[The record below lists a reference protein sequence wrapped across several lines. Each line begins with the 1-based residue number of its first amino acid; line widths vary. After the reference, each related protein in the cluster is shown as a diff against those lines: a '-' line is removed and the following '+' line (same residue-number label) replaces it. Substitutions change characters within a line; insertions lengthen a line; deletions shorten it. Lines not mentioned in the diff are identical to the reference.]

1 VFELHRFLVICPC
14 DVSQAGISF
23 CRGAYLI
30 FGAVLSMVAKAY
42 PTVISHDL
50 ARTG

>member
-1 VFELHRFLVICPC
+1 MVSSSVAAS
-14 DVSQAGISF
+14 DVSQTGIHF
-23 CRGAYLI
+23 ARGAYLI
-30 FGAVLSMVAKAY
+30 FGAVLSMVAEAY